1 MALFLIGKNLI
12 KVVNKT
18 ATNSRF
24 TQLRSFYLPEN
35 LFSRRM
41 FYLGRENSV
50 RFHSQLRE
58 AATRWAQAFAKSINL
73 DHEKISFFNHFDLPK
88 SIFEGSRF

>member
-1 MALFLIGKNLI
+1 LKF
-12 KVVNKT
+12 KVIISFFSNRKISRKYPQKQNSVCIANSS
-18 ATNSRF
+18 NSRF
-24 TQLRSFYLPEN
+24 TQLRSFSQPEN

-58 AATRWAQAFAKSINL
+58 AATRYLQA
-73 DHEKISFFNHFDLPK
+73 ELPR
-88 SIFEGSRF
+88 G